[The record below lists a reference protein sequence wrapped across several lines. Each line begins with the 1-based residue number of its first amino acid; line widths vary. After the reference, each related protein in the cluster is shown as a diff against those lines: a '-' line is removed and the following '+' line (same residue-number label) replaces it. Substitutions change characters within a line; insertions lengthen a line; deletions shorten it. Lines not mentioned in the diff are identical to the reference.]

1 MAGENKSNKKV
12 ILIVIIILILVG
24 GGVFGGTYFYM
35 SKNNATKPVFVKEG
49 FVEIGEIFVNL
60 SDENSKRY
68 VKLNM
73 SVSYDKANKDLSEEL
88 EDKKVIIR
96 DVANFYIKSCDA
108 KDFEPANEVILK
120 GDLIARI
127 NQKLTSGVLKDL
139 YISEI
144 IVQ

>member
-1 MAGENKSNKKV
+1 MAGGNKNNKKT
-12 ILIVIIILILVG
+12 ILIVVILLILVG
-24 GGVFGGTYFYM
+24 GGTFGGAYFYM
-35 SKNNATKPVFVKEG
+35 SRGNAARPVFVKEG

-60 SDENSKRY
+60 SDEGTKRY

-73 SVSYDKANKDLSEEL
+73 SVSYDKSNKDLSKEI
-88 EDKKVIIR
+88 EDKKVVIR
-96 DVANFYIKSCDA
+96 DVANFYVKSCDA
-108 KDFEPANEVILK
+108 KDFEPSNEVILK
-120 GDLIARI
+120 GDLISRI

>member
-1 MAGENKSNKKV
+1 MAKNKKMIISVV
-12 ILIVIIILILVG
+12 ILLILVG
-24 GGVFGGTYFYM
+24 GGTFGGVYFYM
-35 SKNNATKPVFVKEG
+35 SKNTTAKPVFIKEG

-60 SDENSKRY
+60 SDEGSKRY

-73 SVSYDKANKDLSEEL
+73 SVSYDKSNKDLSKEL
-88 EDKKVIIR
+88 EDKKVVIR

-108 KDFEPANEVILK
+108 KDFEPSNEVILK
-120 GDLIARI
+120 GDLISRI
-127 NQKLTSGVLKDL
+127 NQKLTSGVLKDV